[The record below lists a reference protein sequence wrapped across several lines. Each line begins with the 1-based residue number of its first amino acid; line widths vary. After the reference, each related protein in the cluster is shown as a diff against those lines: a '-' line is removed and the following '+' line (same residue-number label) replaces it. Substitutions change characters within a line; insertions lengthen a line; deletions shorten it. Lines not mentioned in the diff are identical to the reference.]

1 MYSVATILPRI
12 CSIAIT
18 LTIALSCLG
27 QFHDG
32 LLVEYGKNRVQYRNF
47 EWQYHTE
54 GEFEIYYY
62 QGGKDFA
69 GDIAAIVKEAKE
81 ELSPY
86 FGNKI
91 GGPIQILVYNNQAE
105 FKQSNI
111 GLFNPENDENNIGGN
126 AKLVGNKLLIY
137 GKGDRKLLSRELVEG
152 LAHIAINQTLYSGS
166 WQDALRNSS
175 ILHIPD
181 WFEEGLV
188 QYISDPVSAEAKA
201 YIYDAGKSGDLGWIE
216 RTYGEQAGRYGRGVW
231 SYISDVYGKHAIANV
246 LYMVRL
252 SSSVEGGFRFATGLN
267 MDELMTEVLAHS
279 NRQSSPDYRS
289 KINSL
294 ETSDLKFEYQCS
306 AKSPNGE
313 TTAYITNTRGQL
325 TIRTVGSDGAV
336 KKRATHGKKLSQI
349 GEGQN
354 LNIAWHP
361 NSQQFSYV
369 INDKGEPQ
377 LITIRLDEKS
387 FIQKTLYRI
396 DDVLSLD
403 YSKNGRTI
411 VFSGLRE
418 GRSDLYIYRLVG
430 NIQEPL
436 WIDKYD
442 DLDPR
447 FTSDG
452 NSVIFAS
459 NRPDDTLR
467 ADVSYTSHT
476 DKLDLFLVHLDRD
489 EVELEKLIE
498 TPLVDERNP
507 IPLSENDFIYLAEKP
522 TGKQDL
528 MWGWKDSTI
537 LKVDTLVHYR
547 YFTETRLLENLS
559 VPALELS
566 CDTVNELINSQII
579 LSQTLHNM
587 PTAEMPKAISRSS
600 SSFSDNFIVNPESE
614 EFIPPNWSQ
623 SYSTTQVDIKNYIF
637 ESEKNQVVE
646 VEESL
651 ESTTTSEKEIKLKP
665 SNYRLNFSLDK
676 FQTQVNNAF
685 GSQFYTPYDGNIN
698 VNPGIGN
705 ATEIRISDLFEDK
718 HIIAGYNIPVN
729 LNNSVLGLAYYDL
742 SGQVDKMFSI
752 QRQGTISYNPEMHSL
767 IETTSIFTK
776 YRLTFPI
783 DEVKSIRASIG
794 ARFDKHVPQ
803 GSEMFTLTQPIE
815 IKNQFGG
822 EIAYVYDDTRILDLN
837 ILEGSRSKVWAEY
850 YLDTDRISFG
860 TVGFDSRKYIR
871 LYSNSILALRMAGDV
886 SIGSNKLLHLLGGTD
901 NVLLS
906 TRGITADIDPDI
918 PYTYQAR
925 ITPLRGFS
933 NNARN
938 GTNAFVANAELRI
951 PIWSTLFK
959 IPASTDFVRH
969 LQLVT
974 FADIGSAWTGLH
986 PYSDENSFNTTVI
999 EQNPITF
1006 TVNNNHE
1013 PILYDW
1019 GVGMRSRILGY
1030 WVCADFAWGV
1040 DSQTI
1045 QPMRFSLSLNFDF

>member
-1 MYSVATILPRI
+1 M
-12 CSIAIT
+12 
-18 LTIALSCLG
+18 IALSSFG

-32 LLVEYGKNRVQYRNF
+32 LLVEFGKNRVQYRNF
-47 EWQYHTE
+47 EWQFHTQ

-62 QGGKDFA
+62 QGGKDLA
-69 GDIAAIVKEAKE
+69 GDIAAIIKEAKA
-81 ELSPY
+81 ELLPY
-86 FGNKI
+86 FGNKL

-111 GLFNPENDENNIGGN
+111 GLYDSDVDENNIGGN
-126 AKLVGNKLLIY
+126 AKLVGNKLLVY
-137 GKGDRKLLSRELVEG
+137 GKGDRKLLARELVEG
-152 LAHIAINQTLYSGS
+152 LSRIAINQTLYSGT
-166 WQDALRNSS
+166 WQDAMRNSS

-188 QYISDPVSAEAKA
+188 QYISDPSSAEAKA

-216 RTYGEQAGRYGRGVW
+216 RTYGKQAGRYGRGVW
-231 SYISDVYGKHAIANV
+231 AYVSDVYGKHAIANI
-246 LYMVRL
+246 LYMVRV

-267 MDELMTEVLAHS
+267 MDELMTEVLAYS
-279 NRQSSPDYRS
+279 NRQSSSDYRN

-294 ETSDLKFEYQCS
+294 EKEDIKFEYHCS
-306 AKSPNGE
+306 AKSPDG
-313 TTAYITNTRGQL
+313 TTSAYITNTRGQL
-325 TIRTVGSDGAV
+325 TVRTVDSNGDV
-336 KKRATHGKKLSQI
+336 KLRAKHGKKLSQI
-349 GEGQN
+349 GEGEN
-354 LNIAWHP
+354 LYIAWHP
-361 NSQQFSYV
+361 NSKQFSYV
-369 INDKGEPQ
+369 INEKGEPQ
-377 LITIRLDEKS
+377 LITIRIEEKG

-403 YSKNGRTI
+403 YSKDGRTI

-442 DLDPR
+442 DLDPK

-452 NSVIFAS
+452 NSIIFAS

-467 ADVSYTSHT
+467 ADVSYTSHSEN
-476 DKLDLFLVHLDRD
+476 LDLYLVHLDKD
-489 EVELEKLIE
+489 DLEIEKLLN

-522 TGKQDL
+522 SGRQDL

-547 YFTETRLLENLS
+547 YFTESRVLENLP
-559 VPALELS
+559 VPTLKLS
-566 CDTVNELINSQII
+566 CDTVNEKISSQII
-579 LSQTLHNM
+579 LSQNLYNM
-587 PTAEMPKAISRSS
+587 PTADMPKAISRSTS
-600 SSFSDNFIVNPESE
+600 SLSDHINLKAESE
-614 EFIPPNWSQ
+614 EFIPPNWSRVYT
-623 SYSTTQVDIKNYIF
+623 STQVDIRNYLF
-637 ESEKNQVVE
+637 EGEANQNNI
-646 VEESL
+646 
-651 ESTTTSEKEIKLKP
+651 EKEAVEANPTAQNEVKLKP

-676 FQTQVNNAF
+676 FQTQVSNAF
-685 GSQFYTPYDGNIN
+685 GSQFYTPYNGNIN

-705 ATEIRISDLFEDK
+705 ASEIRISDLFEDR
-718 HIIAGYNIPVN
+718 HIIASYNIPAS
-729 LNNSVLGLAYYDL
+729 LSNSVLGLAYFNL
-742 SGQVDKMFSI
+742 EGQVDKMLSV
-752 QRQGTISYNPEMHSL
+752 QRQGTISYDPDLFSL
-767 IETTSIFTK
+767 VETTSVFTK

-783 DEVKSIRASIG
+783 DEVKSIRTSFG
-794 ARFDKHVPQ
+794 FRVDRHVPQ
-803 GSEMFTLTQPIE
+803 GTETFILTQPI
-815 IKNQFGG
+815 KLSNQFGG
-822 EIAYVYDDTRILDLN
+822 EVAYVYDDTRILDLN
-837 ILEGSRSKVWAEY
+837 ILEGTRSKVWSEY
-850 YLDTDRISFG
+850 YFDSNGISFG
-860 TVGFDSRKYIR
+860 TMGFDSRKYIR
-871 LYSNSILALRMAGDV
+871 LFSNSIFAMRMAGDF

-906 TRGITADIDPDI
+906 KSGITADIDPDI
-918 PYTYQAR
+918 PYAYQAR

-959 IPASTDFVRH
+959 LPASSDFLRH
-969 LQLVT
+969 LQVVT

-986 PYSDENSFNTTVI
+986 PYSDENSFNTTVV

-1019 GVGMRSRILGY
+1019 GVGVRSRILGY
-1030 WVCADFAWGV
+1030 WVCTDFAWGV
-1040 DSQTI
+1040 DSKTV